1 MPNYKYL
8 CSDCGTVMNEI
19 ETISNR
25 KPEVPCTKCGKMS
38 PRSFAGSTG
47 GFKDNPR
54 VSLAMGVNPDQIED
68 AMKRYPG
75 SRYDKN
81 GGLLIRNR
89 TEKKQRMRE
98 RGYCEYE

>member
-1 MPNYKYL
+1 MPNYRYQCL
-8 CSDCGTVMNEI
+8 DCHTIMNEI

-25 KPEVPCTKCGKMS
+25 KSEVPCTKCGKMS
-38 PRSFAGSTG
+38 PRSFDGSTG

-54 VSLAMGVNPDQIED
+54 VSLAMGVLPNQIEA
-68 AMKRYPG
+68 AMRKYPG

-89 TEKKQRMRE
+89 TEKKLRMKQ
-98 RGYCEYE
+98 RGYCEYD